1 MTTTE
6 LLSAMYQ
13 ISKEGTKVAL
23 AESGLISPELTQ
35 AEAWRVFS
43 RKTIE
48 RLVNKEKVLAPRK
61 VGGKVLFRRED
72 IVLALLKDIAK

>member
-6 LLSAMYQ
+6 LLTAMYQ

-23 AESGLISPELTQ
+23 AESGLVSPYLTQ
-35 AEAWRVFS
+35 AEAWRTFK

-48 RLVNKEKVLAPRK
+48 KLVKSKHLKPRK
-61 VGGKVLFRRED
+61 EGGNVLYKRED
-72 IVLALLKDIAK
+72 IVVALLKYIEK

>member
-35 AEAWRVFS
+35 AEAWRVFT

-48 RLVNKEKVLAPRK
+48 RLVNKGKLLPRK
-61 VGGKVLFRRED
+61 VGGKVLFMRED

>member
-6 LLSAMYQ
+6 LLTAMYQ

-23 AESGLISPELTQ
+23 AESGLVSPYLTQ
-35 AEAWRVFS
+35 AEAWRIYS

-48 RLVNKEKVLAPRK
+48 ELVRRK
-61 VGGKVLFRRED
+61 KIISRKLGGKVLFRREE
-72 IVLALLKDIAK
+72 IVIALLEKLK